1 MFGPSFVFFGI
12 LDLLCVLGLLGVFG
26 LSVQRLK
33 PPNHNS
39 DPYSGPVFFCVCS
52 IFSPVYKKLLGL
64 FSLLLGLSFV
74 FFDILGVLGLLG
86 LLVQRL
92 QSNNQNFDPYSGPVF
107 FVKLESIRG
116 SLFYRSILR

>member
-1 MFGPSFVFFGI
+1 MFGPSFVLFGI
-12 LDLLCVLGLLGVFG
+12 LDLLGVLGLLGVFG

-33 PPNHNS
+33 PLNHNS
-39 DPYSGPVFFCVCS
+39 DPYSGPVFSCVCS
-52 IFSPVYKKLLGL
+52 IFSPVYKRLLGL
-64 FSLLLGLSFV
+64 FSWLLGLSFV

>member
-52 IFSPVYKKLLGL
+52 IFSPVYKRLLGL

-92 QSNNQNFDPYSGPVF
+92 
-107 FVKLESIRG
+107 
-116 SLFYRSILR
+116 